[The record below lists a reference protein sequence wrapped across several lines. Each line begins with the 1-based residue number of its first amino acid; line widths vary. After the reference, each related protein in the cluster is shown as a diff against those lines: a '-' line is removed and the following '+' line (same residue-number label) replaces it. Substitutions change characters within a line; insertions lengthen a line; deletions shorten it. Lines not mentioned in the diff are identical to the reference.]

1 MSGSLHGHLSCVKL
15 FKPFSINLKRYSEE
29 LTIMKTRI
37 NLYASLLALS
47 VLTGCSSSAIY
58 DSEPT
63 TTDIDNAGVKTA
75 EVESADIEVVPVIA
89 DTATVFYFDFDK
101 ALLTAE
107 SRADLLENAV
117 ILAGNSRSIR
127 LEGHADERGTREYNM
142 ALGERRAASV
152 KEFLVMQGVSG
163 DRIEVISF
171 GEERAAAYGSD
182 DEAWRLNRRVELK

>member
-1 MSGSLHGHLSCVKL
+1 MSGSLHGRLSYVKL

>member
-1 MSGSLHGHLSCVKL
+1 MVTFLALNHL
-15 FKPFSINLKRYSEE
+15 KPFSLNYKRYSKE

-37 NLYASLLALS
+37 NIYASLLAIS
-47 VLTGCSSSAIY
+47 VLTGCSSTPVY
-58 DSEPT
+58 EPESNT
-63 TTDIDNAGVKTA
+63 TEIDNAVVKTA
-75 EVESADIEVVPVIA
+75 EVESAEIEVVPVVA

-101 ALLTAE
+101 ALLTDE
-107 SRADLLENAV
+107 SRADLLEHAV
-117 ILAGNSRSIR
+117 VLAGNSRSVR

-142 ALGERRAASV
+142 ALGERRATSV

>member
-1 MSGSLHGHLSCVKL
+1 
-15 FKPFSINLKRYSEE
+15 
-29 LTIMKTRI
+29 MKTRI
-37 NLYASLLALS
+37 NLYASILALT
-47 VLTGCSSSAIY
+47 VLAGCSSSPVY

-63 TTDIDNAGVKTA
+63 TTEIDNAAVKTA
-75 EVESADIEVVPVIA
+75 EVESAEIEVVPVVP

-117 ILAGNSRSIR
+117 ILAGNTRSVR

-142 ALGERRAASV
+142 ALGERRATSV
-152 KEFLVMQGVSG
+152 KEFLGFQGVASEG
-163 DRIEVISF
+163 IAVISI

>member
-1 MSGSLHGHLSCVKL
+1 
-15 FKPFSINLKRYSEE
+15 
-29 LTIMKTRI
+29 MKTRI

-63 TTDIDNAGVKTA
+63 TTEIDNAGVKTA

-117 ILAGNSRSIR
+117 ILAGNSRSVR

-152 KEFLVMQGVSG
+152 KEFLVMQGVSA